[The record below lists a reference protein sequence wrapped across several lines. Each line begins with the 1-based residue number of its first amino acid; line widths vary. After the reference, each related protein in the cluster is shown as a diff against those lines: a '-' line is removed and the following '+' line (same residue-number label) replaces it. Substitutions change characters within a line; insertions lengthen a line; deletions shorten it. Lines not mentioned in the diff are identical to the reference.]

1 MTVLVTGAAGFIGMH
16 VAAALLQRG
25 ERVVG
30 VDNMNAY
37 YQIALK
43 EARLATLTSQRG
55 FVFHRLD
62 LAEPE
67 AALRLMR
74 QHPDIDRVV
83 HLAAQPGVRHSLEH
97 PRAYASA
104 NLVAHLEILEA
115 CRHAAK
121 FRHLVFASSSSVYG
135 GNTKLPFAIE
145 DAVDTPQSLYAA
157 TKRADELMSYCYAH
171 LYKLPTTG
179 LRFFTVYG
187 PWGRPDMAP
196 WLFTEAIVTGKPIKL
211 FNFGRM
217 QRDFTYIDDVVAG
230 VLACLDRPPA
240 FDVSPPY
247 RLYNIGNNRCEE
259 LEHFVEVLENAIGKR
274 AMIELMPMQ
283 PGDVEATYADI
294 TATQRDF
301 DYAPKTAI
309 EEGLP
314 RFVAWYRNYHKL

>member
-16 VAAALLQRG
+16 VADALLKRG

-30 VDNMNAY
+30 VDNMNTY
-37 YQIALK
+37 YQVTLK
-43 EARLATLTSQRG
+43 EARLATLTGRRD
-55 FVFHRLD
+55 FVFHCAD
-62 LAEPE
+62 LAEVE
-67 AALRLMR
+67 TLQAIMR
-74 QHPDIDRVV
+74 QHADIDRVV
-83 HLAAQPGVRHSLEH
+83 HLAAQPGVRYSLEN

-104 NLVAHLEILEA
+104 NLVAHLEVLEA
-115 CRHAAK
+115 CRRAPK
-121 FRHLVFASSSSVYG
+121 LKHLVFASSSSVYG

-171 LYKLPTTG
+171 LYKLPATG

-196 WLFTEAIVTGKPIKL
+196 WLFTEAIIADKPIKL

-217 QRDFTYIDDVVAG
+217 QRDFTFIDDIVAG
-230 VLACLDRPPA
+230 VIACLDRPPPS
-240 FDVSPPY
+240 DLKPPY
-247 RLYNIGNNRCEE
+247 RLYNIGNNRCED
-259 LEHFVEVLENAIGKR
+259 LERFVEILEDAIGKR
-274 AMIELMPMQ
+274 AMIELLPMQ

-301 DYAPKTAI
+301 DYAPQTSI
-309 EEGLP
+309 DVGLP
-314 RFVAWYRNYHKL
+314 RFVAWYRDYHKV